1 MPWKLENEMQMNSRL
16 MHLSQQ
22 FFIHLSL
29 KAAESDDDINNTIA
43 GDVDDKVD
51 SKSVEERVACYNA
64 GVPSS

>member
-29 KAAESDDDINNTIA
+29 KAAASDDDINNTIA

-51 SKSVEERVACYNA
+51 
-64 GVPSS
+64 